1 MVPLQKDSL
10 TNKHKLTN
18 EDQRIYKKST
28 MKEKEKDHDLCRL
41 EKEIN
46 QGKLQV

>member
-18 EDQRIYKKST
+18 EGQRIYKEST
-28 MKEKEKDHDLCRL
+28 MKEKEKDHNLCRV
-41 EKEIN
+41 ERR
-46 QGKLQV
+46 